1 MAGSRFDILIQRAA
15 RAICGKTNVA
25 RPGETV
31 IIFDNPD
38 DLTWDGSETPPRPVP
53 RWLLYE
59 DRARAAL
66 EAIHVADVSQALH
79 SILRQVKRGQSDVP
93 MIVTRSLHEIQEL
106 AERALG
112 HLE

>member
-1 MAGSRFDILIQRAA
+1 MAGTPSDTLIQRAA
-15 RAICGKTNVA
+15 RAICAKTNVA
-25 RPGETV
+25 RPGEAV
-31 IIFDNPD
+31 VIFDNPD

-79 SILRQVKRGQSDVP
+79 SILRQVKRGQTDVTI
-93 MIVTRSLHEIQEL
+93 IVERSLLEIEEL

>member
-1 MAGSRFDILIQRAA
+1 MAGSPFDTLIQRAA
-15 RAICGKTNVA
+15 RAICAKTNVA
-25 RPGETV
+25 RPGEPV
-31 IIFDNPD
+31 VIFDNPD

-79 SILRQVKRGQSDVP
+79 SILASG
-93 MIVTRSLHEIQEL
+93 
-106 AERALG
+106 
-112 HLE
+112 